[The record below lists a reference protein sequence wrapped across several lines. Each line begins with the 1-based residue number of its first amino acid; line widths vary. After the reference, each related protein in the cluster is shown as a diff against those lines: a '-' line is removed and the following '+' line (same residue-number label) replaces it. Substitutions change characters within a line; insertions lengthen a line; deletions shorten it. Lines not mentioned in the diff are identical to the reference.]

1 MLLKSESHSSSEK
14 NKSNYMRKS
23 FNSSQD
29 NHSLVQL
36 VERLPGCAGASWE
49 RDERQPRSAAL
60 PHPPSLAHPSAGLHL
75 HCPEQPGLQQG
86 PGEERGTRLWP
97 LSLEAAQQREH
108 SWARPDPVLGKV
120 SSPLEGPPG
129 CGCCS
134 ERGHPKAVGM
144 VLLLLLLWDAGGRGG
159 RVLGRFG
166 AGERSEEPTE
176 ML

>member
-36 VERLPGCAGASWE
+36 VERSPGCAGASWE

-60 PHPPSLAHPSAGLHL
+60 PHPPSLAHLSVGLHL

-108 SWARPDPVLGKV
+108 GWARPDPVLGKV
-120 SSPLEGPPG
+120 NVPPGGSPLV
-129 CGCCS
+129 
-134 ERGHPKAVGM
+134 R
-144 VLLLLLLWDAGGRGG
+144 LLLRAWPPQGRGDG
-159 RVLGRFG
+159 AAPAAALGRRRKRRSG
-166 AGERSEEPTE
+166 AGAIWGWGKERRAH
-176 ML
+176 

>member
-1 MLLKSESHSSSEK
+1 MRSE
-14 NKSNYMRKS
+14 
-23 FNSSQD
+23 
-29 NHSLVQL
+29 
-36 VERLPGCAGASWE
+36 
-49 RDERQPRSAAL
+49 
-60 PHPPSLAHPSAGLHL
+60 
-75 HCPEQPGLQQG
+75 G
-86 PGEERGTRLWP
+86 PGSGP

-108 SWARPDPVLGKV
+108 GWARPDPVLGKV